1 MIGFALALFGLM
13 LIAVLLLLWPSS
25 LPRQLQTNGSAQRTR
40 TNVAM
45 YQQRLADIADEQQ
58 QGLIDAETAAALQ
71 QELQKQLLEDAPAEV
86 SQNGFHSGRRT
97 PVFFLTAL
105 LLPAM
110 ALMFYWQNGEP
121 EAWTIPL
128 LIKQSEQAYE
138 AGVDNSTQL
147 EQLADQLAGFPDRD
161 PFVLLQARI
170 LMQSQNYPAAAEL
183 FLQLQKRLPDDAGIL
198 AQSVQARYLASNRSF
213 DDGMSADAQRALQLD
228 PNQPTLLGLLGMQA
242 FEQQRF
248 TDAVNYWEQLVKIL
262 PPESAQADVIQGPL
276 KRARELAGIKTIEL
290 PGLTISLTLADS
302 VSVPANA
309 ILFVF
314 AKSAVP
320 NAPPMPLAVQ
330 RIPSPQFPLTV
341 RLDDSLAMTPAL
353 KLSTVDEVIVT
364 ARLSTSGNVRGNS
377 GDLEMTTT
385 ALKWRELDKPVDM
398 QLGAASVTKSAVNP
412 QVPVRN

>member
-25 LPRQLQTNGSAQRTR
+25 LSRQLQTNSSAQRTR

-45 YQQRLADIADEQQ
+45 YQQRLADIADEQK

-71 QELQKQLLEDAPAEV
+71 QELQKQLLDDAPAEV
-86 SQNGFHSGRRT
+86 SGHGSQVSSRT

-105 LLPAM
+105 MLPAL
-110 ALMFYWQNGEP
+110 ALLFYWQNGEP

-170 LMQSQNYPAAAEL
+170 LMQLQNYPAAAEL

-213 DDGMSADAQRALQLD
+213 DDGMSSDAQRALQLD

-242 FEQQRF
+242 FEQQRYAE
-248 TDAVNYWEQLVKIL
+248 AVNYWQQLVNVL
-262 PPESAQADVIQGPL
+262 PPESAQAEVIQAPL
-276 KRARELAGIKTIEL
+276 KRARELAGMAVAEL
-290 PGLTISLTLADS
+290 PGITISLTLADS
-302 VSVPANA
+302 ISVPANA

-320 NAPPMPLAVQ
+320 DAPPMPLAVQ
-330 RIPSPQFPLTV
+330 RMPSPTFPLTV
-341 RLDDSLAMTPAL
+341 KLDDSLAMTPAL

-364 ARLSTSGNVRGNS
+364 ARLSTSGDVRGNP
-377 GDLEMTTT
+377 GDLEISTDPV
-385 ALKWRELDKPVDM
+385 KWRDQNEPLNI
-398 QLGAASVTKSAVNP
+398 QLIAP
-412 QVPVRN
+412 